1 MFRLLGQW
9 TFRAFVSMAACFLI
23 TYAGDWTVYHLRGK
37 PSATVT
43 VNRYMGVPLKG
54 QKEEYDYLGTVTVP
68 CSVSLFPQ
76 GGIDP
81 CWHLRKHPDQWENL

>member
-1 MFRLLGQW
+1 MFRILGHW
-9 TFRAFVSMAACFLI
+9 IFRAFVSMATCFLI

-37 PSATVT
+37 PTATVT

-54 QKEEYDYLGTVTVP
+54 QKEEYDYLGTFTVP

-76 GGIDP
+76 GGNDP